1 MDAATPAIA
10 THSLSARG
18 RAVEPSPSRVFAV
31 FGGTA
36 VTATT
41 LLGIARWLGPSIGTP
56 AGLVGSVAAA
66 AASTFL
72 IFSIT
77 EWVVHRWI
85 MHRPSRWPWLQL
97 AFEHHHRAHH
107 WINFPPDQYIQTG
120 PVQYVPLWA
129 DRLDRA
135 ATTRVG
141 WAVTIASHFAFYGI
155 FAMAVVL
162 MPAWLW
168 SHNLAFAWS
177 ATVTS
182 VVLLSGFIH
191 VHDAIHY
198 PGLSP
203 LERFGWFR
211 FLDRHHYIHHIDTGA
226 NTNFLL
232 PLGDLFLGTLRR
244 QLTPAELA
252 RWPSHE
258 QARRRLV
265 TPVFAADGTRLRT
278 GTGAQASM
286 ARPRGPGERP
296 APGGEGT
303 DGALSSSA
311 PAR

>member
-1 MDAATPAIA
+1 MDVGTPAIPNPG
-10 THSLSARG
+10 LSARG
-18 RAVEPSPSRVFAV
+18 RAVEPSVSRVVAV

-36 VTATT
+36 VTATI
-41 LLGIARWLGPSIGTP
+41 LLGVARWLAPSLGTP
-56 AGLVGSVAAA
+56 AGLMGSVAAA
-66 AASTFL
+66 AASTVL
-72 IFSIT
+72 IFSIA

-85 MHRPSRWPWLQL
+85 MHRPSRRPWLQL

-107 WINFPPDQYIQTG
+107 WINFPPDQYLQTG

-129 DRLDRA
+129 ARLDRA
-135 ATTRVG
+135 ATSRVA

-155 FAMAVVL
+155 FAMALVL

-168 SHNLAFAWS
+168 SRNLAFAWS
-177 ATVTS
+177 ATATS

-203 LERFGWFR
+203 LEKFGWFR

-232 PLGDLFLGTLRR
+232 PLGDLLLGTLRR
-244 QLTPAELA
+244 QLTPAELG
-252 RWPSHE
+252 RWPSYE

-265 TPVFAADGTRLRT
+265 TPVFAADGTRLR
-278 GTGAQASM
+278 GGAGAQASV
-286 ARPRGPGERP
+286 AHSRGPGERA
-296 APGGEGT
+296 APGGAGAE
-303 DGALSSSA
+303 GALSSSV
-311 PAR
+311 PRR